1 VRDRALWRIR
11 PYIRPFRK
19 HIVFV
24 VVSAILSISASLMIP
39 LIAKTVIDGPITDG
53 DNGAVVPWFLLA
65 VGLAVFEASLTFTR
79 RIMMARLSTT
89 IEANIRTD
97 LYAHLQ
103 KLDIGF
109 HDQWQSGQLL
119 SRATTDLGIIRR
131 FAGFGAIFLVILTAE
146 VLVIFGLLLTLHF
159 WLGLLVVSISVPIL
173 TLSRRFERQ
182 YFTYVRRI
190 QDLQGD
196 LTTTIEEGARGIR
209 VLKAFGRG
217 PRAFEQFDEQATE
230 LFNTHISRIRLHTR
244 FVWLLTAIPDIT
256 LAVILL
262 LGALVVGS
270 GGLSVGGLVA
280 MVTYVLILVWP
291 IEALAWILALAEE
304 AETSAG
310 RVWEVFDTEPVIAD
324 DENSLHLDV
333 AEGHVR
339 LEGVSFRYP
348 TGDREVLDGVDLV
361 IEPGQ
366 TLALVG
372 ATGSG
377 KTTIAT
383 LLARLYDPTA
393 GRITLDGTDVRDL
406 SVESLRRQIGF
417 AFEEPTLFSASVKEN
432 LLMGHPGATD
442 ADVDWALDAA
452 QASFVES
459 LPWGLDTRIGEQ
471 GLSLSGGQR
480 QRLALARAI
489 ISRPRLLILDDPL
502 SALDVHTEAKVE
514 QAIRPVLRE
523 CTSLIVVH
531 RASTVAL
538 ADRVAFLDGGKIVDT
553 GTHHDLLERNAAYK
567 AILSQTPDE
576 SGAQGSKATRVGD
589 GA

>member
-1 VRDRALWRIR
+1 MRDRALWRIR

-209 VLKAFGRG
+209 VLKACGRG